1 MPKYFDFGTD
11 EMSCVPVWVKFPNL
25 PLKCWSPRC
34 LSKIASKLGKPIQ
47 SDQLTFN
54 MSRISYA
61 IVLVELD
68 LLADLKSSIVIN
80 LPNGATLNQPV
91 IYETLPRF
99 CKLCKVLGHNTGTCS
114 PLIVSAA
121 AKPLSSKGNP
131 STAVEKPRSV
141 FDSLGPVIEPS
152 LGSAYGQVVE
162 PSHSTDLMATKAV
175 VSSGAWEIV
184 TSKKAR

>member
-1 MPKYFDFGTD
+1 VGYVVGKSLGLKALSNIISSTWRCEASLAIHKSGWLVYRFKTVDDKLTVLANGPYLVYGRPLIPKAMPKYFDFGTD

-25 PLKCWSPRC
+25 PLKCWSSRC

-61 IVLVELD
+61 RVLMELD

-99 CKLCKVLGHNTGTCS
+99 
-114 PLIVSAA
+114 
-121 AKPLSSKGNP
+121 
-131 STAVEKPRSV
+131 
-141 FDSLGPVIEPS
+141 
-152 LGSAYGQVVE
+152 Y
-162 PSHSTDLMATKAV
+162 
-175 VSSGAWEIV
+175 
-184 TSKKAR
+184 